1 MTFNEGIWDRV
12 VRILAGVAMGYAAWM
27 TWPETATILSRSG
40 IVSLAYVII
49 GLEVLV
55 TGVIGWSPMYKL
67 FGFSTNTKVGA

>member
-1 MTFNEGIWDRV
+1 
-12 VRILAGVAMGYAAWM
+12 M